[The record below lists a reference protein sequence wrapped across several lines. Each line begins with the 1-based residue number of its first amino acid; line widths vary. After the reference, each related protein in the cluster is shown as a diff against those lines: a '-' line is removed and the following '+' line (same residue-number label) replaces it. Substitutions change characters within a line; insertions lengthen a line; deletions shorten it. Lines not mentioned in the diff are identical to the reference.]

1 MVCVLSG
8 ILCSQEKRE
17 AFPGLLWTDL
27 QDILDGGKSKGQS
40 SRHSSHLAS
49 ERNKRGQNTRTYVCL
64 FSYMCVYFLKVRI
77 NQNLFKMVYSLPL
90 KNLQGGRD
98 RQGEVRFLWMYL
110 LCFTAFPVESH
121 KNILTNYKSKLYQ
134 NVKAKAIPTNENK
147 WA

>member
-1 MVCVLSG
+1 MSINELWYVCSV
-8 ILCSQEKRE
+8 EYYAVRKKERE

-98 RQGEVRFLWMYL
+98 RQGDQDGSQVSLNVLTL
-110 LCFTAFPVESH
+110 LYSFSCGIT
-121 KNILTNYKSKLYQ
+121 
-134 NVKAKAIPTNENK
+134 
-147 WA
+147 